1 MKEWYRLLMK
11 NQEDIARLITLEAV
25 SFKLNNFTAF
35 HGINFSH
42 SKAAV
47 ACGCIEQIDL

>member
-1 MKEWYRLLMK
+1 MK

-42 SKAAV
+42 SKAGRIWTHRTDRSV
-47 ACGCIEQIDL
+47 A